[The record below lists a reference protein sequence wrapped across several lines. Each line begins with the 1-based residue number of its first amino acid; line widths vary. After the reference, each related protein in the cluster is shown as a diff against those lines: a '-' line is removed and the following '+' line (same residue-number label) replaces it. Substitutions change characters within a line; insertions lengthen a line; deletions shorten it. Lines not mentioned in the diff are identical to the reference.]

1 MNQKNND
8 LNNKALKNSRLS
20 RRAFLKMVGAGGAAL
35 GAGALLAACNPQ
47 AFQVPAAAPQG
58 EAPASL
64 SGTAIKAL
72 LSDFPFSH
80 FLDEMSAEFTDQSG
94 IEVEIEFVT
103 FPVLLEQSEIELSSG
118 SANFDV
124 MWQIFIKAQRW
135 MRAGWSTP
143 LDDYVQGSNFDLD
156 DMIQTTID
164 AMTWE
169 GVLYGIPF
177 LAESTQMIYRAD
189 VLEAAGLAIPTT
201 FDELSAVLEAIHNPP
216 DFHAYVMR
224 TEPNG
229 VHFPFPIWLQGYGG
243 NVFLDPPN
251 DLTPTLNTPE
261 ALLAAEDFTDKI
273 IKYSIA
279 GSQIYGTP
287 DCQNAMA
294 QGLAGIWVDALGIFP
309 PVRDPETSKVAGQV
323 GIALPPGGPGG
334 TFPQIATHGLQIP
347 HGSEKKDAA
356 WEFIAWAT
364 SQETMMRAATEAG
377 YNAVNRKSILSSPE
391 YGELYNS
398 GEIKIGDLIIQALE
412 LSKPAYRVVPEF
424 PEVGQRMGQAIGEI
438 ISNQKSVQEAMDSA
452 QADVEQ
458 IMINAGHEIRQ

>member
-1 MNQKNND
+1 MNAKKHEPKNNSV
-8 LNNKALKNSRLS
+8 NNNRVG
-20 RRAFLKMVGAGGAAL
+20 RRDFLKMVGASSAAL
-35 GAGALLAACNPQ
+35 GAGTLLAGCAPSAPGAASQ
-47 AFQVPAAAPQG
+47 QV

-64 SGTAIKAL
+64 SGTKIKVL
-72 LSDFPFSH
+72 LSDFSFSR
-80 FLDEMSAEFTDQSG
+80 FLGDTVPEFTEQTG
-94 IEVEIEFVT
+94 IEVEIEYVT
-103 FPVLLEQSEIELSSG
+103 FPILLEQSEIELSSG
-118 SANFDV
+118 SSNFDV

-143 LDDYVQGSNFDLD
+143 LDDYVANSGFDLD
-156 DMIQTTID
+156 DMIQTTVD

-189 VLEAAGLAIPTT
+189 KLAEAGLAIPTT
-201 FDELSAVLEAIHNPP
+201 FDELSAALEAVHNPP
-216 DFHAYVMR
+216 DFHGYVMR

-251 DLTPTLNTPE
+251 DLTPTLNTAE
-261 ALLAAEDFTDKI
+261 ALMAADDFTDKI

-309 PVRDPETSKVAGQV
+309 PIRNPETSKVADQV
-323 GIALPPGGPGG
+323 GIALPPGGPAGV
-334 TFPQIATHGLQIP
+334 FPQIATHGLQIP
-347 HGSEKKDAA
+347 AGSEKKDAA
-356 WEFIAWAT
+356 WEFIAWAAG
-364 SQETMMRAATEAG
+364 QETMMRASIEAG
-377 YNAVNRKSILSSPE
+377 YNAVNRKSILSSAE

-398 GEIKIGDLIIQALE
+398 GDIKIGDLVIQALD

-424 PEVGQRMGQAIGEI
+424 PEVGRRMGQAIGEI
-438 ISNQKSVQEAMDSA
+438 ISAQKSVQEAMDAA

-458 IMINAGHEIRQ
+458 IMISAGHDIQS